1 MHSVGCIRARR
12 GEARLSNGVGGAVGR
27 RTHAHTH
34 TRTHARTCD
43 DDDDDDDDKVC
54 KRNGDG
60 YSWVLK

>member
-1 MHSVGCIRARR
+1 MSG
-12 GEARLSNGVGGAVGR
+12 ARLGDA
-27 RTHAHTH
+27 RTHTH
-34 TRTHARTCD
+34 THARTHARTCDD